1 MESEFNLG
9 LLLHTLAV
17 ILVFIQNDTSSIFID
32 ASLVF
37 ISLGL
42 AKINKDKGRKFDYY
56 AWLGM
61 FILFLILFIFK
72 AFILV

>member
-1 MESEFNLG
+1 MGQRAQKKDLNN
-9 LLLHTLAV
+9 
-17 ILVFIQNDTSSIFID
+17 IIWLVFIQSDTSSIFID

-37 ISLGL
+37 IALGL

-56 AWLGM
+56 AWLGI